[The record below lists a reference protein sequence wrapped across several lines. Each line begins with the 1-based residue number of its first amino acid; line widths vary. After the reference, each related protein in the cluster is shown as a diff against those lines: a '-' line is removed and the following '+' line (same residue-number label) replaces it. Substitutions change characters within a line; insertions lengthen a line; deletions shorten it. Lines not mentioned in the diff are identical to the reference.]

1 MPTPRD
7 VLLQLPRAALAAL
20 ADRFGVDL
28 PDRRKKAAIVDAM
41 LSAPGQQLD
50 ELLRALRIDE
60 LKELCRALGLDA
72 RGRDKALLVA
82 RLLEDRSP
90 EGAALV
96 AVGTPRFAAVR
107 LSPGSAARDGRLTK
121 EQIVGC
127 LLEAEKLLRHA
138 LGPSGQHRMTIAVL
152 LLLKRLNDAEPSTLN
167 IAVPAQARWATVEA
181 SFPTM
186 DLALNR
192 ACVALEE
199 SNPALEGVLS
209 WLDFTDER
217 RLGDRTERLHLLHG
231 LVRPLSGMSFRD
243 GDLATPAVLGR
254 AFQMFLEEVD
264 LRDARRAGAPHPT
277 SAVAEL
283 MAELLAPSEGMR
295 IYDPACGYGTSLV
308 ACARYVERR
317 GGDGRSLSLRGQ
329 EKSVEAWTLARINML
344 LAGLPDAQIDRGDA
358 LRDPRI
364 TADGHL
370 VTHDRVLCVPPIG
383 LTWWGHDV
391 AERDRGASS
400 RYGVPVENR
409 IYFAYLQHMLASLD
423 PSGVLAMLAP
433 GGVLFDGGAEGEIRE
448 RMLQHDLF
456 DAVVGL
462 PANLLPA
469 TRFPAALLVMSRDR
483 PASRKR
489 KVLFIDASRGFQKER
504 TSNRLRPED
513 VTKVVTTFRSASDV
527 PGYARLVDVDEIGM
541 NGFSLAVR
549 RYVDGGA
556 PPSDEA
562 PVQMWRRVELRNY
575 RSIAQA
581 SVDLAPFTV
590 LVGPNGSGKSN
601 FADAIV
607 FARDVATDA
616 ATAIER
622 RGGLAGIMRWQ
633 PAEEDDR
640 AEVQVDVRAAPS
652 RSALETD
659 YLRHRFTIRAKGDGA
674 WAFHSETI
682 ELFAR
687 GAPVL
692 SLERTPEGLEV
703 ETEPGRRVI
712 SSESA
717 PRLSETASAM
727 VFARQLFDVARST
740 ELRNV
745 SRIRLDAEAMR
756 KPQVATENTRLD
768 ESGSN
773 IAVALRSLDAE
784 GQARVLAAMQ
794 RIIPDLLR
802 IAVEAFDRFLLLK
815 FEQRQPRGHVARFS
829 ASEMSEGAL
838 RALGILVAAQ
848 QMTGD
853 ELLIIEEPEVAIHVG
868 AAQLLFDVLKDAS
881 TRGSLLIT
889 THSADLLD
897 AAREEEILVCSY
909 RDGVTQIGPLSSA
922 QRDVVRQGLFSVA
935 ELMRSEPLRIE
946 GEEPASVQ
954 L

>member
-1 MPTPRD
+1 M
-7 VLLQLPRAALAAL
+7 

-41 LSAPGQQLD
+41 LSAPGLQLD
-50 ELLRALRIDE
+50 ELLRGFRLDE

-82 RLLEDRSP
+82 RLLDDRSP
-90 EGAALV
+90 RSAARGAL
-96 AVGTPRFAAVR
+96 GTQRGSASR
-107 LSPGSAARDGRLTK
+107 GGSGSAARDGRLTK
-121 EQIVGC
+121 EEIVGR
-127 LLEAEKLLRHA
+127 LLEADKLLRHA

-152 LLLKRLNDAEPSTLN
+152 LLLKRLNDADPSTLN
-167 IAVPAQARWATVEA
+167 IAVPARARWATVEA
-181 SFPTM
+181 SLPAV

-192 ACVALEE
+192 ACAALEE
-199 SNPALEGVLS
+199 SNPPLEGVLS

-217 RLGDRTERLHLLHG
+217 RLGDRTERLRLLHE
-231 LVRPLSGMSFRD
+231 LLRLLSGMSLRD
-243 GDLATPAVLGR
+243 GDLATPDTLGR
-254 AFQMFLEEVD
+254 AFQVFLEEVD
-264 LRDARRAGAPHPT
+264 LRDAKRAGGPHPT

-295 IYDPACGYGTSLV
+295 IYDPACGYGTLLV
-308 ACARYVERR
+308 ACATYVARR

-329 EKSVEAWTLARINML
+329 EKSVEAWTLARINVL

-358 LRDPRI
+358 LRDPR
-364 TADGHL
+364 TSVDGHL
-370 VTHDRVLCVPPIG
+370 VSYDRVLCVPPVG

-391 AERDRGASS
+391 AERDRHARF
-400 RYGVPVENR
+400 RYGVPSGNR
-409 IYFAYLQHMLASLD
+409 SEFAYLQHMIASLG
-423 PSGVLAMLAP
+423 PAGVLAMLAP
-433 GGVLFDGGAEGEIRE
+433 GGVLFRGGTEGEIRK
-448 RMLQHDLF
+448 RMLQDDLF
-456 DAVVGL
+456 DAVIGL
-462 PANLLPA
+462 PANLLHA
-469 TRFPAALLVMSRDR
+469 TRGPAALLVLSRHR

-489 KVLFIDASRGFQKER
+489 KVLFIDASRGFQEER
-504 TSNRLRPED
+504 RRNRLGPED
-513 VTKVVTTFRSASDV
+513 VTKIATTFRSASDIA
-527 PGYARLVDVDEIGM
+527 GYARLVDVDEIAA

-549 RYVDGGA
+549 RYVDVDA
-556 PPSDEA
+556 PPIDQG

-575 RSIAQA
+575 RSIAEA

-616 ATAIER
+616 ATAVER
-622 RGGLAGIMRWQ
+622 RGGIAGIRRWQ
-633 PAEEDDR
+633 PADEDDR
-640 AEVQVDVRAAPS
+640 TEVHVDIRAATS
-652 RSALETD
+652 REALETD
-659 YLRHRFTIRAKGDGA
+659 YLRHRFTIRAAGDGS
-674 WAFHSETI
+674 WAFHNEII
-682 ELFAR
+682 ELFVR

-692 SLERTPEGLEV
+692 SVERTPEGLEV
-703 ETEPGRRVI
+703 ETEPEKRVI
-712 SSESA
+712 SSGSA
-717 PRLSETASAM
+717 PPLSETASAM
-727 VFARQLFDVARST
+727 VFARQLADFTRAT
-740 ELRNV
+740 ALRNV
-745 SRIRLDAEAMR
+745 TRIRLDAEAMR

-794 RIIPDLLR
+794 RIVPDLLR

-815 FEQRQPRGHVARFS
+815 FEQRQPGGHVARFS